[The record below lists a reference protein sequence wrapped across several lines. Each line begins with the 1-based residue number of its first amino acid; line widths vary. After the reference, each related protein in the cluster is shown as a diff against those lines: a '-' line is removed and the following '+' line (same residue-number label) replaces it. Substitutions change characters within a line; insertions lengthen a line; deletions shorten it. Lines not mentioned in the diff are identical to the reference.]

1 MLMLMQLCVRQANH
15 EAVSPRLRSTLTR
28 VLNGSLERF
37 KPSLVAA
44 QTRRLALVSK
54 ETGV

>member
-1 MLMLMQLCVRQANH
+1 MLMQLCVRQANH